1 MGKQSILPGEMRGVA
16 FFSGYRGI
24 GKSFLAAQADLPKN
38 IVFLDYE
45 NKGEGI
51 DSQLSFGMYRAITQ
65 EAADR
70 GLGPLGVSQITT
82 EIINQ
87 LPEDE
92 YTVLVLD
99 NISPLELG
107 LNAEAARN
115 AESYAKQ
122 YGLNYKNIVAG
133 RFGGTKSIVNFLIGD
148 KICSPAHSKGIRLV
162 IATSHIKPRWGAAGP
177 IPNKF
182 NMKGADRWQELSI
195 LTLVL
200 IPGNRPPVPAALVQK
215 EMLGVISVEEEL
227 TEELLRAMMEGEIG
241 HVVKRRLP
249 VKMPQCTFQ
258 RIRWYLKNHADLQ
271 NPAEGETP
279 TDEESNP
286 FAEGLSKEQ
295 IGYMRLALERQRDE
309 EAEDKEIDKMALV
322 SVAGPKTLA
331 ELKSVIALDVLMEKI
346 GWNLPRV
353 IKDVEGAWREYNN
366 E

>member
-1 MGKQSILPGEMRGVA
+1 MQGVA

-24 GKSFLAAQADLPKN
+24 GKSFLAAQADLPQN

-51 DSQLSFGMYRAITQ
+51 DSQLSFGVYRAVTQ

-70 GLGPLGVSQITT
+70 GQGPLGIAQITM
-82 EIINQ
+82 EIIKG
-87 LPEDE
+87 LPQDE
-92 YTVLVLD
+92 FTVLVLD

-115 AESYAKQ
+115 AETYARQ
-122 YGLNYKNIVAG
+122 YGLNFKNIQAG

-162 IATSHIKPRWGAAGP
+162 VATSHIKPRWGAAGP

-195 LTLVL
+195 LTLIL

-215 EMLGVISVEEEL
+215 EMLGIIGVPDDL
-227 TEELLRAMMEGEIG
+227 TEDLLQAMMDGEVG
-241 HVVKRRLP
+241 HVVRRRLP
-249 VKMPQCTFQ
+249 VRVPECTFQ
-258 RIRWYLKNHADLQ
+258 RIKWYLKNPADLDR
-271 NPAEGETP
+271 PADGEMP
-279 TDEESNP
+279 TEEESGP
-286 FAEGLSKEQ
+286 FAEKLSKEQ
-295 IGYMRLALERQRDE
+295 IGYMRLALEQRQRE
-309 EAEDKEIDKMALV
+309 EEEDKEIEQMVLTQ
-322 SVAGPKTLA
+322 STEPSSPSTLA
-331 ELKSVIALDVLMEKI
+331 ELKKVVDLGALMEKT
-346 GWNLPRV
+346 GLSLAQV
-353 IKDVEGAWREYNN
+353 VKDAKGAWDKYN